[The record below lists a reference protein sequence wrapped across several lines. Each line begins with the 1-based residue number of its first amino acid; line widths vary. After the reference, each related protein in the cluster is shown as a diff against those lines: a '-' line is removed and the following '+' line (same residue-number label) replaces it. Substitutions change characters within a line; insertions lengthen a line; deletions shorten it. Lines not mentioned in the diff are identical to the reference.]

1 MSAAVPVPAP
11 APPLVDPAAAGEMAR
26 EAAAWCALHGLV
38 VGDRADPV
46 SYFFLGGFLPLPLS
60 CASTAR

>member
-1 MSAAVPVPAP
+1 MSAAVPPAM
-11 APPLVDPAAAGEMAR
+11 DPAAAGEMAR

-46 SYFFLGGFLPLPLS
+46 SLS
-60 CASTAR
+60 CCFFASLDRNF